1 MISSKQ
7 STTSPWMLTSTKSW
21 SIGSFKL
28 NKRSFWKRRI
38 ILWQHWRNFLEVNQV
53 SSRFLLFSDLS
64 AWLKLLLA
72 AWALDSSLKFR
83 LRFLLWMERTGLPS
97 CLLGIVVNDTQ
108 SDSIQYLN
116 FAKKWFIQYSIQY
129 CFTQDSIQNI
139 IQFKINSGDSIQ
151 NIIQFNSQGMIN
163 TGRIGKVPKNWPK
176 SVQNRQKRGLIIK
189 NGKYRFK
196 NWVIHSFHDKIQFKG
211 LFNIIFSGIFNSKN
225 YSIIFF
231 PRKFNSKIYSKFLI
245 WLDSIQ

>member
-1 MISSKQ
+1 METEREEYGDDSELVAPEEIDLSLDRD
-7 STTSPWMLTSTKSW
+7 STWLLTS
-21 SIGSFKL
+21 SIGPCAGNLHIK
-28 NKRSFWKRRI
+28 
-38 ILWQHWRNFLEVNQV
+38 V
-53 SSRFLLFSDLS
+53 
-64 AWLKLLLA
+64 
-72 AWALDSSLKFR
+72 
-83 LRFLLWMERTGLPS
+83 
-97 CLLGIVVNDTQ
+97 VVNDTQ

-231 PRKFNSKIYSKFLI
+231 PRKFNSKIDSKFLI

>member
-1 MISSKQ
+1 MWPCVDCSAHTHPSSQ
-7 STTSPWMLTSTKSW
+7 LQWGST
-21 SIGSFKL
+21 
-28 NKRSFWKRRI
+28 
-38 ILWQHWRNFLEVNQV
+38 QH
-53 SSRFLLFSDLS
+53 SDC
-64 AWLKLLLA
+64 
-72 AWALDSSLKFR
+72 D
-83 LRFLLWMERTGLPS
+83 
-97 CLLGIVVNDTQ
+97 IVVNDTQ

-163 TGRIGKVPKNWPK
+163 IGRIGKVPKNWPK

-231 PRKFNSKIYSKFLI
+231 SWKIQFKNWFKNFNLALFNSIRYSFN
-245 WLDSIQ
+245 

>member
-1 MISSKQ
+1 MAA
-7 STTSPWMLTSTKSW
+7 PWSYFDQAPGNIL
-21 SIGSFKL
+21 ILFCGVIYCKL
-28 NKRSFWKRRI
+28 NIKWWGQNM
-38 ILWQHWRNFLEVNQV
+38 ILTNLHMVDIPYARKVSCARESKVIEV
-53 SSRFLLFSDLS
+53 
-64 AWLKLLLA
+64 
-72 AWALDSSLKFR
+72 
-83 LRFLLWMERTGLPS
+83 
-97 CLLGIVVNDTQ
+97 VVNDTQ

>member
-1 MISSKQ
+1 MIC
-7 STTSPWMLTSTKSW
+7 
-21 SIGSFKL
+21 
-28 NKRSFWKRRI
+28 
-38 ILWQHWRNFLEVNQV
+38 HYH
-53 SSRFLLFSDLS
+53 
-64 AWLKLLLA
+64 LKLM
-72 AWALDSSLKFR
+72 AL
-83 LRFLLWMERTGLPS
+83 
-97 CLLGIVVNDTQ
+97 VVGDTQ

-163 TGRIGKVPKNWPK
+163 TGRIGKMPKNWPK

>member
-1 MISSKQ
+1 MRNLILLIQ
-7 STTSPWMLTSTKSW
+7 SL
-21 SIGSFKL
+21 
-28 NKRSFWKRRI
+28 RI
-38 ILWQHWRNFLEVNQV
+38 LALRPLFTPSHLLHWPIEGLPTA
-53 SSRFLLFSDLS
+53 DLPGHRK
-64 AWLKLLLA
+64 KLLINHL
-72 AWALDSSLKFR
+72 LLHRLPSSLIVFI
-83 LRFLLWMERTGLPS
+83 LIL
-97 CLLGIVVNDTQ
+97 VVNDTQ

-231 PRKFNSKIYSKFLI
+231 PRKFNSNIYSKFLI
-245 WLDSIQ
+245 WLDSIR

>member
-1 MISSKQ
+1 MS
-7 STTSPWMLTSTKSW
+7 
-21 SIGSFKL
+21 
-28 NKRSFWKRRI
+28 
-38 ILWQHWRNFLEVNQV
+38 
-53 SSRFLLFSDLS
+53 
-64 AWLKLLLA
+64 
-72 AWALDSSLKFR
+72 
-83 LRFLLWMERTGLPS
+83 
-97 CLLGIVVNDTQ
+97 DTQ
-108 SDSIQYLN
+108 IDSIQYLN

-176 SVQNRQKRGLIIK
+176 SVQNRQKRGLFIK
-189 NGKYRFK
+189 KGKYRFK
-196 NWVIHSFHDKIQFKG
+196 NWVIHSFHNKIQFKG

-231 PRKFNSKIYSKFLI
+231 PGKFNSKILI
-245 WLDSIQ
+245 WLDSIQWNIHSIRKPGYRPPLLYNNNLNDDIDCWYLYFRISMGTFDIEI